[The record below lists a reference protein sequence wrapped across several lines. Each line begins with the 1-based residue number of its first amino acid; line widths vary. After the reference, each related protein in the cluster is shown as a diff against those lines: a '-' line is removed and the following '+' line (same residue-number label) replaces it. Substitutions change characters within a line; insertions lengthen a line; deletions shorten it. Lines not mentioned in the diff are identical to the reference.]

1 MSAFTEQTLLIVVLL
16 LLLVFSILLQIII
29 GVLFQN
35 MITETDNMSATD
47 NKILK
52 QCKLKFANCYQMNQ
66 GVPNISVF
74 VDKFINRIKFGWFT
88 IPTISHLSGQ
98 LMLLSVF
105 TAGVGACRGII
116 KGYSITE
123 ILPFY
128 IISFSGLYLYF
139 SISSIVDIKGRTRV
153 LKVNIID
160 YLENHMVSRLSMPEL
175 DLSLQE
181 DKPSEK
187 EKNVFSK
194 KDERELEE
202 LLREF
207 LA

>member
-1 MSAFTEQTLLIVVLL
+1 M
-16 LLLVFSILLQIII
+16 
-29 GVLFQN
+29 
-35 MITETDNMSATD
+35 
-47 NKILK
+47 
-52 QCKLKFANCYQMNQ
+52 
-66 GVPNISVF
+66 
-74 VDKFINRIKFGWFT
+74 
-88 IPTISHLSGQ
+88 
-98 LMLLSVF
+98 
-105 TAGVGACRGII
+105 
-116 KGYSITE
+116 E